1 MAEIVGRGRLD
12 AVSVMLS
19 LETLW
24 VVELGWVRSD
34 LTPVEVQL
42 SKVEALEV
50 GFMGTVVFRKLP
62 KVKEKPAA
70 ASICMAT

>member
-1 MAEIVGRGRLD
+1 M
-12 AVSVMLS
+12 
-19 LETLW
+19 
-24 VVELGWVRSD
+24 ELGWVRSD

-70 ASICMAT
+70 ATICMAT